1 MTFTVFSR
9 DVLAGDTAKTVD
21 SLFGLL
27 GIEIATEGD
36 KASGFSKLFQK
47 SGCGSGSVRLQ
58 WTERSETGHTQDRKV
73 EIGAILEDILQAR
86 AVTANQAESLRGRM
100 HWLSQSL
107 SEELL
112 MGR

>member
-1 MTFTVFSR
+1 MEVDLSDFS
-9 DVLAGDTAKTVD
+9 DG
-21 SLFGLL
+21 
-27 GIEIATEGD
+27 E
-36 KASGFSKLFQK
+36 
-47 SGCGSGSVRLQ
+47 VR
-58 WTERSETGHTQDRKV
+58 TGHTQDRKV

>member
-1 MTFTVFSR
+1 MWHLGLHLFRLPWTAYSDDFTVFSR

-36 KASGFSKLFQK
+36 KASGFSKLFKK

-58 WTERSETGHTQDRKV
+58 
-73 EIGAILEDILQAR
+73 
-86 AVTANQAESLRGRM
+86 
-100 HWLSQSL
+100 
-107 SEELL
+107 
-112 MGR
+112 